1 MRQLLSPHRLWQ
13 VLVDAGIVAFSWWAA
28 FELRFDNGLS
38 SHAGYQHLF
47 NRTILLV
54 VGIKLIVFI
63 AFGFYNRW
71 WRYVSI
77 RDMWATVRGVIV
89 ACIVADLTVYLAA
102 PVHGFR
108 LPRSIALTDLILT
121 LMFVAGSR
129 LLARTVM
136 ERPGLTM
143 VARGK
148 EVIVVGAG
156 DAGRLIVQEMQRSR
170 MIDYTPI
177 GFVDDDPRKRQTRI
191 MGVRVLGA
199 IDELPRIL
207 REHRPDE
214 VLIAMPTVSGD
225 VRRRIFEAAQELRI
239 GVKTLPGLYELISG
253 DLNLAGQIRSV
264 QVEDVLGREQVEVDF
279 HEVAAYLEGH
289 TVLVTGAGGS
299 IGSELCRQIARVRPS
314 RLILVDN
321 AEGPLFEI
329 ERELVSE
336 RDFTAALPKLIDVK
350 DRKAMRREVFEK
362 YQPTVVFHAAAYKH
376 VAMLETHPLESVR
389 NNVVGTRILCELSA
403 EFGVE
408 RFVFISTDKAVNPKT
423 VMGQSKALCE
433 WIVESFGHR
442 RDVAT
447 RFVAVRFGNV
457 LNSSGSVIPIFRK
470 QIERGG
476 PVTVTHPEMT
486 RYFMTIPEAV
496 SLVVQAGAI
505 GGRGQVFVLDMGEAV
520 RIVDLAKNMIRLSGK
535 EARLPDDPTSGPR
548 DIRIAFTG
556 SRPGEKIHE
565 ELWSDDDSVGETA
578 HPKIMRLSR
587 PPVDPDWLAE
597 HLGELERLADEG
609 DTLEVVGKLRQVVD
623 KPQRLQPPS
632 LSDTGS
638 YVLDLEHGLTPD
650 TNP

>member
-1 MRQLLSPHRLWQ
+1 MRQLFSPHRIWQ
-13 VLVDAGIVAFSWWAA
+13 LLVDAAIVAAAWWLA
-28 FELRFDNGLS
+28 FQLRFDHGPNLIYS
-38 SHAGYQHLF
+38 RLF
-47 NRTILLV
+47 DRTILLV

-77 RDMWATVRGVIV
+77 RDMWATARGVVV
-89 ACIVADLTVYLAA
+89 ACLVADLTVYLFQ
-102 PVHGFR
+102 PVGALR
-108 LPRSIALTDLILT
+108 LPRSIAAIDLLLT
-121 LMFVAGSR
+121 LALIMGSR
-129 LLARTVM
+129 LLARTAM

-143 VARGK
+143 PVARGK

-170 MIDYTPI
+170 MLNYTPI
-177 GFVDDDPRKRQTRI
+177 GFVDDDRRKRHTRI
-191 MGVRVLGA
+191 MGVRVLGT

-214 VLIAMPTVSGD
+214 VLIAMPTVSGA
-225 VRRRIFEAAQELRI
+225 VRRRIVETAQQQRI
-239 GVKTLPGLYELISG
+239 VVKTLPGLYELISG
-253 DLNLAGQIRSV
+253 DLNLAGQIRPV

-329 ERELVSE
+329 ERELVAE
-336 RDFTAALPKLIDVK
+336 RNFTAALPKLIDVK

-389 NNVVGTRILCELSA
+389 NNIVGTRILVELAA

-470 QIERGG
+470 QIEKGG

-505 GGRGQVFVLDMGEAV
+505 GGRGQVFVLDMGEPV
-520 RIVDLAKNMIRLSGK
+520 RIVDLAQNMIRLSGK
-535 EARLPDDPTSGPR
+535 QPRLPGDTETGSR
-548 DIRIAFTG
+548 DIRIAFVG

-565 ELWSDDDSVGETA
+565 ELWSGDDSVGETS

-587 PPVDPDWLAE
+587 PPVDPNWLTE
-597 HLGELERLADEG
+597 QLVELERLADEG
-609 DTLEVVGKLRQVVD
+609 DTLEVVGKLRNIVD
-623 KPQRLQPPS
+623 KPECVQPPN

-638 YVLDLEHGLTPD
+638 YVLEIEPRVD
-650 TNP
+650 TNI